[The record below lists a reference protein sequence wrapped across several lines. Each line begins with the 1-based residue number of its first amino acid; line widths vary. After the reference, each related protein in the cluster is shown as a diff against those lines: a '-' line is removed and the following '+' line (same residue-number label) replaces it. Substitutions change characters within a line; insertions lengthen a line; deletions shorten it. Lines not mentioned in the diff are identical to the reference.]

1 MKKIIYQIACVLC
14 IMTFGLS
21 QSSCSDDAWGN
32 DNPETENVF
41 YFGFQDWGRLNN
53 GVAYTVNQGET
64 LDIPVQF
71 WCAGS
76 RSFDAEAF
84 YYVDSNLTLGT
95 DYQIVDANGNA
106 LQQDAK
112 GAFSM
117 KWQLTGSDDTD
128 NHRIQS
134 IYFKALNGA
143 KGDVTVST
151 FDPKDV
157 DADGKVKISNGST
170 DGVIY
175 TPNNI
180 NSQYEVHCFTQNYK
194 VKVTIK

>member
-1 MKKIIYQIACVLC
+1 MNKILSKIICAWC
-14 IMTFGLS
+14 IMMVGMSFTA
-21 QSSCSDDAWGN
+21 CNDDAWGN
-32 DNPETENVF
+32 DNPETKNVF
-41 YFGFQDWGRLNN
+41 YFGFQDWGRLDNKL
-53 GVAYTVNQGET
+53 AYTVGQGQT

-76 RSFDAEAF
+76 RSFDAESF
-84 YYVDSNLTLGT
+84 YYVDSNLVLGA
-95 DYQIVDANGNA
+95 DFQIVDASGTPLQPNA
-106 LQQDAK
+106 N

-117 KWQLTGSDDTD
+117 KWQLTGFDTTD

-143 KGDVTVST
+143 KGDVTVTT

-157 DADGKVKISNGST
+157 DADGKVKLSNGSA

-194 VKVTIK
+194 VKVTIQ

>member
-53 GVAYTVNQGET
+53 GVAYTVNQGEM

-112 GAFSM
+112 GAFTM

>member
-1 MKKIIYQIACVLC
+1 MNKIVSKIVCAWC
-14 IMTFGLS
+14 IMMVGMSFTA
-21 QSSCSDDAWGN
+21 CNDDAWGN
-32 DNPETENVF
+32 DNPETQNVF
-41 YFGFQDWGRLNN
+41 YFGFQDWGRLDNKL
-53 GVAYTVNQGET
+53 AYTVAQGQT

-76 RSFDAEAF
+76 RAFDAESF
-84 YYVDSNLTLGT
+84 YYVDSNLTLGA
-95 DYQIVDANGNA
+95 DYQIVDANGTSLQPNA
-106 LQQDAK
+106 N

-117 KWQLTGSDDTD
+117 KWQLTGIDATD
-128 NHRIQS
+128 NHRVQS

-143 KGDVTVST
+143 KGDVTVTT

-157 DADGKVKISNGST
+157 DADDKVRISNGSA

-180 NSQYEVHCFTQNYK
+180 NNQYEVHCFTQNYK
-194 VKVTIK
+194 VKVTIQ

>member
-14 IMTFGLS
+14 IMTLGLS

-84 YYVDSNLTLGT
+84 YYVDTNLTLGT

-112 GAFSM
+112 GAFTM

-134 IYFKALNGA
+134 IYFKALNGT

>member
-21 QSSCSDDAWGN
+21 QSYCSDDAWGN

-84 YYVDSNLTLGT
+84 YYVDSNLTLGI
-95 DYQIVDANGNA
+95 DYQIIDANGNA

-112 GAFSM
+112 GAFTM

>member
-1 MKKIIYQIACVLC
+1 MKKIIYQIACMLSIV
-14 IMTFGLS
+14 TFVMS
-21 QSSCSDDAWGN
+21 MSSCSDDAWGN

-53 GVAYTVNQGET
+53 GVTYTVTQGET

-84 YYVDSNLTLGT
+84 YYVDSSLTLGT
-95 DYQIVDANGNA
+95 DFQIVDANGNA

-112 GAFSM
+112 GAFTM
-117 KWQLTGSDDTD
+117 KWQLTGSDVTD

-151 FDPKDV
+151 YDPKDV
-157 DADGKVKISNGST
+157 DADGKVRISNG
-170 DGVIY
+170 
-175 TPNNI
+175 
-180 NSQYEVHCFTQNYK
+180 
-194 VKVTIK
+194 

>member
-1 MKKIIYQIACVLC
+1 MKKIIYQIACMLSIVTL
-14 IMTFGLS
+14 GLS

-32 DNPETENVF
+32 DNQVTENVF
-41 YFGFQDWGRLNN
+41 YFGFQDWGKLNN
-53 GVAYTVNQGET
+53 GVTYTVSQGET
-64 LDIPVQF
+64 LEIPVQF

-84 YYVDSNLTLGT
+84 YYVDSSLTLGT
-95 DYQIVDANGNA
+95 DFQIVDANGNA
-106 LQQDAK
+106 LQQNAN
-112 GAFSM
+112 GAFTM
-117 KWQLTGSDDTD
+117 KWQLTGNDYTD

-134 IYFKALNGA
+134 IYFKALNGVT
-143 KGDVTVST
+143 GDVIVST
-151 FDPKDV
+151 YDPKDV
-157 DADGKVKISNGST
+157 DADGKVRISNGST

>member
-112 GAFSM
+112 G
-117 KWQLTGSDDTD
+117 G
-128 NHRIQS
+128 
-134 IYFKALNGA
+134 IYH
-143 KGDVTVST
+143 
-151 FDPKDV
+151 
-157 DADGKVKISNGST
+157 
-170 DGVIY
+170 
-175 TPNNI
+175 
-180 NSQYEVHCFTQNYK
+180 EVATHWK
-194 VKVTIK
+194 

>member
-53 GVAYTVNQGET
+53 GVAYTVNQGEK

-112 GAFSM
+112 GAFTM

>member
-53 GVAYTVNQGET
+53 GVVYTVNQGET

-112 GAFSM
+112 GAFTM

-134 IYFKALNGA
+134 IYFKALNGT

>member
-1 MKKIIYQIACVLC
+1 MKKILYHIVCACCMMMGVTSLV
-14 IMTFGLS
+14 
-21 QSSCSDDAWGN
+21 SCSDDAWGN

-41 YFGFQDWGRLNN
+41 YFGFEDWGKLNN
-53 GVAYTVNQGET
+53 NVAYTVIQGQTVE
-64 LDIPVQF
+64 IPVQF

-84 YYVDSNLTLGT
+84 YYVDTNLVLGA
-95 DYQIVDANGNA
+95 DFQIVDANGNA
-106 LQQDAK
+106 IQADEK

-117 KWQLTGSDDTD
+117 KWQLTGSDTTN
-128 NHRIQS
+128 NHRVQN
-134 IYFKALNGA
+134 IYLKALNGA
-143 KGDVTVST
+143 KGDVTVTT

-157 DADGKVKISNGST
+157 DAEGKVRISNGST

-194 VKVTIK
+194 VKVSIQ

>member
-112 GAFSM
+112 GSFSM

>member
-84 YYVDSNLTLGT
+84 YYVDSNLTLGI
-95 DYQIVDANGNA
+95 DYQIIDANGNA

-112 GAFSM
+112 GAFTM

>member
-14 IMTFGLS
+14 IMAFGLS

-84 YYVDSNLTLGT
+84 YYVDSNLTLGI
-95 DYQIVDANGNA
+95 DYQIIDANGNA

-112 GAFSM
+112 GAFTM

>member
-1 MKKIIYQIACVLC
+1 MKKIIYQIACMLIIVTL
-14 IMTFGLS
+14 GLS

-41 YFGFQDWGRLNN
+41 YFGFQDWGKLNN
-53 GVAYTVNQGET
+53 GVTYTVSQGET
-64 LDIPVQF
+64 LEIPVQF

-76 RSFDAEAF
+76 RAFDAEAF
-84 YYVDSNLTLGT
+84 YYVDTNLTLGS
-95 DYQIVDANGNA
+95 DFQIVDANGNA
-106 LQQDAK
+106 LQQNAN

-117 KWQLTGSDDTD
+117 KWQLTGIDNTD
-128 NHRIQS
+128 NHRVQS
-134 IYFKALNGA
+134 IYLKALNGA

-157 DADGKVKISNGST
+157 DADGKAKISNGST

-194 VKVTIK
+194 VKVTIQ

>member
-112 GAFSM
+112 GAFTM

-194 VKVTIK
+194 LKVTIK

>member
-1 MKKIIYQIACVLC
+1 MKKIIYQIVCAFC
-14 IMTFGLS
+14 IMTVGMSLCA
-21 QSSCSDDAWGN
+21 CSNDAWGN

-53 GVAYTVNQGET
+53 NVAYTVNQGQT
-64 LDIPVQF
+64 IDIPVQF

-76 RSFDAEAF
+76 RAFDAEAF
-84 YYVDSNLTLGT
+84 YYVDTNLTLGS
-95 DYQIVDANGNA
+95 DFQIVDANGNA
-106 LQQDAK
+106 LQQNAN

-117 KWQLTGSDDTD
+117 KWQLTGIDNTD
-128 NHRIQS
+128 NHRVQS
-134 IYFKALNGA
+134 IYLKALNGA

-157 DADGKVKISNGST
+157 DADGKAKISNGST

-194 VKVTIK
+194 VKVTIQ

>member
-1 MKKIIYQIACVLC
+1 MSKKIFNKI
-14 IMTFGLS
+14 GLLGILFAAFS
-21 QSSCSDDAWGN
+21 LTSCDDDAWGN

-53 GVAYTVNQGET
+53 GVTFNVNQGET

-76 RSFDAEAF
+76 RTFDAQAF
-84 YYVDSNLTLGT
+84 YWVDTALNLGT
-95 DYQIVDANGNA
+95 DFLIVDENGNA
-106 LQQDAK
+106 IQPSANGGFVMNWK
-112 GAFSM
+112 
-117 KWQLTGSDDTD
+117 LTGADATN
-128 NHRIQS
+128 NHRIQN
-134 IYFKALNGA
+134 IRLKALQGA
-143 KGDVTVST
+143 KGDVTVTT

-157 DADGKVKISNGST
+157 DDAGKSKLSNGSA

-180 NSQYEVHCFTQNYK
+180 TQQYEVHCFTQNNR
-194 VKVTIK
+194 VKVTIQ